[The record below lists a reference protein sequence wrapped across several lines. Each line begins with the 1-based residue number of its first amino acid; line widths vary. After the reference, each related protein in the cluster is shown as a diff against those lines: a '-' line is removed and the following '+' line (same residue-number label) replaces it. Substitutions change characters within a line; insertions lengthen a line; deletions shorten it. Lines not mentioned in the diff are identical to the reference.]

1 MSELR
6 GSTVNAQRW
15 AAFSLSLSVALCG
28 ASAVL
33 FWQSRVRAR
42 SVELDIDTRGY
53 DPQAPPALAPEDA
66 DVPSVLECAH
76 PLYPRSTFRRTA
88 WDPADFP
95 QPTAARG
102 NPLRF
107 DPQSGF
113 MFSGGMDRRRAWAEH
128 PAGGWSVRTNSF
140 GLRDD
145 DEPATERPDLRIV
158 VLGDS
163 HTAGF
168 CNNRESFAQLVEAR
182 LGSTRPAQRIEALNA
197 AVPGYTF
204 QHYLGALERMLA
216 FAPDVAIIAFY
227 GGNDFG
233 ETLGH
238 QHRAHQTARGDL
250 AAVQARLERVQDEDP
265 ELVSQALFSVE
276 QFRFDPPQVEVALQ
290 AARDVLTEIQVT
302 CSRFGVVPLVVYVP
316 SSLEVEFER
325 RRARFEAALAALGA
339 TREDCAVLDRLADST
354 LGFLASRGCA
364 TLDLRPAFR
373 ASAAKLY
380 WDEDFHLAVEGH
392 ALAAREIAAS
402 LERIVPPDARRVRR
416 GSPSLDGDARRAL
429 LSPGAGEPVK

>member
-1 MSELR
+1 MSA
-6 GSTVNAQRW
+6 SRW
-15 AAFSLSLSVALCG
+15 TALSLSLSVALCG
-28 ASAVL
+28 AAAVL
-33 FWQSRVRAR
+33 FWQSRAR
-42 SVELDIDTRGY
+42 RLSVDLEIDTRGF
-53 DPQAPPALAPEDA
+53 DPKAPPALP
-66 DVPSVLECAH
+66 PSESHLLAVTAVEHA
-76 PLYPRSTFRRTA
+76 LYPPSSFRRTP

-95 QPTAARG
+95 QPTTARG

-113 MFSGGMDRRRAWAEH
+113 MFSGGMDRRRAWSEH
-128 PAGGWSVRTNSF
+128 PEGGWSVRTNSF

-145 DEPATERPDLRIV
+145 DEPASERPDLRIA

-168 CNNRESFAQLVEAR
+168 CNNSESFAQLVEAR
-182 LGSTRPAQRIEALNA
+182 LASTRPSQRVEALNA

-216 FAPDVAIIAFY
+216 FAPDVVIVAIY

-233 ETLGH
+233 ETLSH
-238 QHRAHQTARGDL
+238 QHRAHGTARGDL
-250 AAVQARLERVQDEDP
+250 TVLQARLERAQDLDP

-290 AARDVLTEIQVT
+290 AARDVLTEIQLT
-302 CSRFGVVPLVVYVP
+302 SARFGVVPLFVYVP
-316 SSLEVEFER
+316 SSLEVEYER
-325 RRARFEAALAALGA
+325 RTERFEAALAALGA
-339 TREDCAVLDRLADST
+339 SRGDCAVLGRLADST
-354 LGFLASRGCA
+354 LAFLSSRGCA

-373 ASAAKLY
+373 ASGARLY

-392 ALAAREIAAS
+392 AVAATQIS
-402 LERIVPPDARRVRR
+402 TVLERLVPADARRVRR
-416 GSPSLDGDARRAL
+416 GSPALDESSRRAL
-429 LSPGAGEPVK
+429 LSPGAGQHAK

>member
-1 MSELR
+1 VS
-6 GSTVNAQRW
+6 AQRW
-15 AAFSLSLSVALCG
+15 TAFSLSLSVALCS
-28 ASAVL
+28 AAAVL
-33 FWQSRVRAR
+33 FWQSRVRRR
-42 SVELDIDTRGY
+42 SVELEIDTRGY
-53 DPQAPPALAPEDA
+53 DPKAPPALAPEEA
-66 DVPSVLECAH
+66 SVPTVLECAH
-76 PLYPRSTFRRTA
+76 PLYPPSTFRRTP

-128 PAGGWSVRTNSF
+128 PEGGWSVRTNSF

-145 DEPATERPDLRIV
+145 DEPSAERPDLRLV

-163 HTAGF
+163 HTSGF

-182 LGSTRPAQRIEALNA
+182 LSSTRQGQRIEALNA

-204 QHYLGALERMLA
+204 QHYLGALERTLA
-216 FAPDVAIIAFY
+216 FAPDVAIIALY

-233 ETLGH
+233 ESLGH
-238 QHRAHQTARGDL
+238 QHRAHGTARGDL
-250 AAVQARLERVQDEDP
+250 AALQARLAAAQDLDP

-302 CSRFGVVPLVVYVP
+302 CTRFGVIPLFVYVP

-325 RRARFEAALAALGA
+325 RRERFEAALAALGV
-339 TREDCAVLDRLADST
+339 TRADCAVLDRLADST
-354 LGFLASRGCA
+354 LAFLASRGCA

-373 ASAAKLY
+373 ISAAKLY

-392 ALAAREIAAS
+392 ALAAREIAAT
-402 LERIVPPDARRVRR
+402 LEHMVPPDACRVRR
-416 GSPSLDGDARRAL
+416 GSPSLDIEARRAL
-429 LSPGAGEPVK
+429 FSPGACEPVK

>member
-1 MSELR
+1 MS
-6 GSTVNAQRW
+6 AQRW
-15 AAFSLSLSVALCG
+15 AVLSLSLSVALCG
-28 ASAVL
+28 AAGVL
-33 FWQSRVRAR
+33 FWKSRAR
-42 SVELDIDTRGY
+42 RLSVELDIDTRGF
-53 DPQAPPALAPEDA
+53 DPKAPPALPPEEARLPAVTD
-66 DVPSVLECAH
+66 SAH
-76 PLYPRSTFRRTA
+76 PLYPTSSFRRTP

-95 QPTAARG
+95 QPTTARG

-113 MFSGGMDRRRAWAEH
+113 MFSAGMDRRREWAEH
-128 PAGGWSVRTNSF
+128 PDGGWVVRTNSF

-145 DEPATERPDLRIV
+145 DEPAVERPDLRLV

-182 LGSTRPAQRIEALNA
+182 LSSLRQGQRIEALNA

-238 QHRAHQTARGDL
+238 QHRAHGTARGDL
-250 AAVQARLERVQDEDP
+250 AALQARLEKAQDLDP

-290 AARDVLTEIQVT
+290 AARDVLTEIQVV
-302 CSRFGVVPLVVYVP
+302 CARFAVTPLFVYVP

-325 RRARFEAALAALGA
+325 RSERFETALAALGA
-339 TREDCAVLDRLADST
+339 QRADCAVLGQLADST
-354 LGFLASRGCA
+354 LAFLASRGSA
-364 TLDLRPAFR
+364 TLDLRSAFR
-373 ASAAKLY
+373 ASAAKLF
-380 WDEDFHLAVEGH
+380 WDEDFHLALEGH
-392 ALAAREIAAS
+392 ALAAREIAAE
-402 LERIVPPDARRVRR
+402 LERIVPSESRRVRR
-416 GSPSLDGDARRAL
+416 GSPALDVEARRAL
-429 LSPGAGEPVK
+429 LSPGAGQPRQ

>member
-1 MSELR
+1 MSA
-6 GSTVNAQRW
+6 SRW
-15 AAFSLSLSVALCG
+15 TALSLSLSVALCG
-28 ASAVL
+28 AAAVL
-33 FWQSRVRAR
+33 FWQSRAR
-42 SVELDIDTRGY
+42 QLSVELDIDTRGF
-53 DPQAPPALAPEDA
+53 DPKAPPALPPEEA
-66 DVPSVLECAH
+66 GLPAATESAH
-76 PLYPRSTFRRTA
+76 PLYPPSSFRRIP

-95 QPTAARG
+95 QPTTARG

-113 MFSGGMDRRRAWAEH
+113 LFSGGMDRRRAWDEH
-128 PAGGWSVRTNSF
+128 PEGGWSVRTNSY

-145 DEPATERPDLRIV
+145 DEPSSERPDLRIV
-158 VLGDS
+158 VIGDS

-182 LGSTRPAQRIEALNA
+182 LAAARPGQRIEALNA

-204 QHYLGALERMLA
+204 QHYLGALERMLPV
-216 FAPDVAIIAFY
+216 APDVAVVAIY

-238 QHRAHQTARGDL
+238 QHRIHGTARGDL
-250 AAVQARLERVQDEDP
+250 AALQARLERVQDLDP

-302 CSRFGVVPLVVYVP
+302 CARFGIVPLFVYVP

-325 RRARFEAALAALGA
+325 RRERFDAALAALA
-339 TREDCAVLDRLADST
+339 ASRADCAVLDRLADST
-354 LGFLASRGCA
+354 LAFLASRGCA

-373 ASAAKLY
+373 ASDAKLY

-392 ALAAREIAAS
+392 ALAARELATA
-402 LERIVPPDARRVRR
+402 LERLVPADARHVRR
-416 GSPSLDGDARRAL
+416 GSPALDEAARRAL
-429 LSPGAGEPVK
+429 LSPGAGEPAK